1 MKWHQKALV
10 RIFSSNILT
19 FLFQLIAWCSVS
31 LLIAIDKLGEF
42 NLHVYLG
49 ALPIVIIQ
57 ALVMKGT
64 TLTELIRTWEDFK
77 GIISRRAH
85 MSAGYPDRKRWREI
99 MRVHKRRLVRG
110 KAINRAYRVAKKL
123 DHLEY
128 LQWMNDIRGKKAYL
142 K

>member
-1 MKWHQKALV
+1 
-10 RIFSSNILT
+10 
-19 FLFQLIAWCSVS
+19 
-31 LLIAIDKLGEF
+31 
-42 NLHVYLG
+42 
-49 ALPIVIIQ
+49 
-57 ALVMKGT
+57 MKGT

-85 MSAGYPDRKRWREI
+85 MAAGYPDRKRWREI

-128 LQWMNDIRGKKAYL
+128 LQWMNDIRGKKGLPKMIYTFGNSGTA
-142 K
+142 KSQQEASNAGN

>member
-31 LLIAIDKLGEF
+31 LLIAIDKLGGF

-57 ALVMKGT
+57 ALVMTCLCRWIFKFRTKNIDIKG
-64 TLTELIRTWEDFK
+64 
-77 GIISRRAH
+77 GI
-85 MSAGYPDRKRWREI
+85 
-99 MRVHKRRLVRG
+99 
-110 KAINRAYRVAKKL
+110 
-123 DHLEY
+123 
-128 LQWMNDIRGKKAYL
+128 
-142 K
+142 